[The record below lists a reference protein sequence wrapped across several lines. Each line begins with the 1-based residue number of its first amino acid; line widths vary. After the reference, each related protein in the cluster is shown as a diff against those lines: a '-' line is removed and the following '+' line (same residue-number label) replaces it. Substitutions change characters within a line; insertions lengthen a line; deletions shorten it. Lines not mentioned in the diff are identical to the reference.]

1 MFNLTKTGNVSII
14 YGAIFH
20 ETQAHRIHCF
30 LYQEQTK
37 TKNCERHKNDFLKN
51 A

>member
-1 MFNLTKTGNVSII
+1 MFYLSKTGNVSII

-20 ETQAHRIHCF
+20 ETGYIFFQ
-30 LYQEQTK
+30 YQEQTK